1 MNEPDEQQIVKTVGS
16 NRTPLAASVNLV
28 LMFKDA
34 SCYGELSS
42 QDGHSR
48 KHGVRLWRVI
58 WPVHVKCM
66 SCNNDRQPDEKRMVA
81 KMKTVHSRW
90 PTIPP

>member
-16 NRTPLAASVNLV
+16 SRTPLAASVDLV
-28 LMFKDA
+28 LTFKDA

-48 KHGVRLWRVI
+48 KHGVRVRRLI
-58 WPVHVKCM
+58 WTVHVKRM
-66 SCNNDRQPDEKRMVA
+66 SRTNDTQPDEKRMVA